1 MAPFVRV
8 VQGGMERYLEGVLC
22 EARDL
27 AASRLN
33 VPLLC
38 VSDVRRHALSA
49 ATVTTQL
56 TSRSKYAHR
65 GTAVSLGIASG

>member
-27 AASRLN
+27 APSRLN

-38 VSDVRRHALSA
+38 VSDVRRH
-49 ATVTTQL
+49 T
-56 TSRSKYAHR
+56 
-65 GTAVSLGIASG
+65 